1 MRIGRI
7 PSSAQPTMVDVESH
21 AGHRHSLP
29 QTISRRLLLQG
40 AAGAGAVAVAAGMG
54 LLRPGVASAES
65 INQVVPIPGGL
76 EFFGD
81 LYHVLAPPLTAA
93 DDDPSSVFNYQ
104 GTTGIAFISGE
115 VERRNRRTGTV
126 ETLPYSFNDMRFMQG
141 IYRTRQGKLREGTFG
156 FV

>member
-7 PSSAQPTMVDVESH
+7 PSSARPTMLDVQSH

-40 AAGAGAVAVAAGMG
+40 AAGAGAFAAAAGMG

-81 LYHVLAPPLTAA
+81 LYHVLGPPLTAA
-93 DDDPSSVFNYQ
+93 DDDPSTVFNYQ
-104 GTTGIAFISGE
+104 GTTGIALISGE

>member
-7 PSSAQPTMVDVESH
+7 PSSARPTVVGVQSH

-40 AAGAGAVAVAAGMG
+40 AAGAGAVA
-54 LLRPGVASAES
+54 R
-65 INQVVPIPGGL
+65 GGRD
-76 EFFGD
+76 G
-81 LYHVLAPPLTAA
+81 PTTSTAA

-126 ETLPYSFNDMRFMQG
+126 ETLPYSFNDLRFMQG